1 MKQRYYSFK
10 GEIGSLLYR
19 IIYLG
24 ILYLG
29 LKFFGTSILDDLVIF
44 LIGSLSFELVGF
56 ILRGIGFWKY

>member
-1 MKQRYYSFK
+1 MRRHYYSFK

-29 LKFFGTSILDDLVIF
+29 LKLFGTSILDDLIIF

-56 ILRGIGFWKY
+56 ILRSIGFWKY